1 MFNEVK
7 RGDAGGHLGSWSRLP
22 PLTLDPV
29 TMRRGEGERAPERRG
44 PQEEAPLPA
53 RSSPAPPREEADN
66 GGPPPPPLIGLPSVG
81 IRGAKFRTG
90 LPRGAR
96 GAAATTA
103 APAAGGGSCISSAQK
118 DVDRPRLLER
128 K

>member
-7 RGDAGGHLGSWSRLP
+7 RGDAGGHLGSSSLLP
-22 PLTLDPV
+22 PLPLGPV

-53 RSSPAPPREEADN
+53 RSIPPREEADS
-66 GGPPPPPLIGLPSVG
+66 GGPTPPLIGLPSVG
-81 IRGAKFRTG
+81 ISGAKFRTG

-103 APAAGGGSCISSAQK
+103 APVTGGGSCISSVQK

>member
-29 TMRRGEGERAPERRG
+29 TMRRGEGERAERRG

-66 GGPPPPPLIGLPSVG
+66 GGPTPRIGLPSVG
-81 IRGAKFRTG
+81 ISGAKFRTG
-90 LPRGAR
+90 LPRGAAG
-96 GAAATTA
+96 GAAA
-103 APAAGGGSCISSAQK
+103 PVAGGRSCRSSAQK
-118 DVDRPRLLER
+118 DVDKPRLLER
-128 K
+128 